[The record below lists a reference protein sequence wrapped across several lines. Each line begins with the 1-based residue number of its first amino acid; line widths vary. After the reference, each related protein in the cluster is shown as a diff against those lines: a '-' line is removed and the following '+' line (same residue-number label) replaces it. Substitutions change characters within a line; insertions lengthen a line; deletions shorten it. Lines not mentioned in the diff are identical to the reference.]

1 LLNFATEKLQKE
13 TECMRVLIASSN
25 KGKLRD
31 FVAVASLHGVE
42 VDLIPNFASLPIAVE
57 DGETFEENA
66 RKKAEH
72 YSRYVPGELVLADD
86 SGLAVDGLGG
96 APGVRSARYA
106 AAGDEECGN
115 SDDAANN
122 AKVLREMNDVADA
135 NRTARFVCVIAV
147 ARDGKTVATFDGKA
161 EGLLLRELKGGGG
174 FGYDPMFYFPELGK
188 TFAELSSTEKAA
200 VSHRGQAFGRFM
212 EWCDRQS

>member
-1 LLNFATEKLQKE
+1 
-13 TECMRVLIASSN
+13 MRVLIASSN

-31 FVAVASLHGVE
+31 FAAVASLHGVE
-42 VDLIPNFASLPIAVE
+42 VELIPNFASLPIAVE

-86 SGLAVDGLGG
+86 SGLAVDALSG

-106 AAGDEECGN
+106 AAGHEDDGN
-115 SDDAANN
+115 SDDDANN
-122 AKVLREMNDVADA
+122 AKVLREMKDVADGE
-135 NRTARFVCVIAV
+135 RTARFVCVIAV

-161 EGLLLRELKGGGG
+161 EGVLLRELRGAGG
-174 FGYDPMFYFPELGK
+174 FGYDPMFYFRELGK
-188 TFAELSSTEKAA
+188 TFAELSPTEKAA
-200 VSHRGQAFGRFM
+200 VSHRGQAFGKFM
-212 EWCDRQS
+212 QWCDRQS

>member
-1 LLNFATEKLQKE
+1 MGKKE
-13 TECMRVLIASSN
+13 AAFMRVMIASSN

-31 FVAVASLHGVE
+31 FGAVASLHGVE

-57 DGETFEENA
+57 DGDTFEENA

-72 YSRYVPGELVLADD
+72 YSRFVPGELVLADD
-86 SGLAVDGLGG
+86 SGLAVDALGG

-106 AAGDEECGN
+106 AAGDEEFGN
-115 SDDAANN
+115 SDDDANN
-122 AKVLREMNDVADA
+122 AKVLREMQDVPDA
-135 NRTARFVCVIAV
+135 KRAARFVCVIAV

-161 EGLLLRELKGGGG
+161 EGVLLKELRGGGG
-174 FGYDPMFYFPELGK
+174 FGYDPMFYFPERRK
-188 TFAELSSTEKAA
+188 TFAELSATEKAA

-212 EWCDRQS
+212 EWCDQQN